1 MKILMLVNWKVEYCD
16 SPPEDRQP
24 PDYVENGKKYW
35 FFRYFQDD
43 VDVDVVD
50 IRSFPALE
58 KIEKDRL
65 RFYVWQTLKVLPRLN
80 QYDVVLSHGMQS
92 GIVLC
97 LWRRLFGKGRYRH
110 IVFDIGAFNSGTG

>member
-24 PDYVENGKKYW
+24 PNYVENGKKYW

-58 KIEKDRL
+58 
-65 RFYVWQTLKVLPRLN
+65 
-80 QYDVVLSHGMQS
+80 
-92 GIVLC
+92 
-97 LWRRLFGKGRYRH
+97 
-110 IVFDIGAFNSGTG
+110 